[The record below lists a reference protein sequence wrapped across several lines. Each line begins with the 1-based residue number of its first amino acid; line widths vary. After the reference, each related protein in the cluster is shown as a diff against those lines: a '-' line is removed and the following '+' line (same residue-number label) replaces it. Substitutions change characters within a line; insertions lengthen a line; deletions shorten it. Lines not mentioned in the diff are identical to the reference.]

1 MKQQQLTLH
10 ADQADSSVTI
20 SSWSAVSCFI
30 LLDVLIF
37 FIISFPSFGASFLL
51 NCTMITVYKSVF
63 KWLYHLYMLFNV
75 LYWTKY

>member
-20 SSWSAVSCFI
+20 SSFI